1 MPLAFTVKRIFE
13 IPTIL
18 KLTLSNIQK
27 NLKSNDLT
35 NFSSGEVFKSIAKQF
50 DPDIVVPFVLYLDDF
65 QINNALGSHTFSICG
80 CYINLPLMP
89 RYLLSKVQYIFHA
102 AFIATPKLKKCGNE
116 NSFYQFVEEFKVLE
130 SGIIIRTKNG
140 LQRVRLILSLII
152 GDNLA
157 VNSILGYVQFNFQ
170 SDIAAFVLERNPKWK

>member
-1 MPLAFTVKRIFE
+1 V
-13 IPTIL
+13 
-18 KLTLSNIQK
+18 
-27 NLKSNDLT
+27 
-35 NFSSGEVFKSIAKQF
+35 
-50 DPDIVVPFVLYLDDF
+50 
-65 QINNALGSHTFSICG
+65 
-80 CYINLPLMP
+80 
-89 RYLLSKVQYIFHA
+89 
-102 AFIATPKLKKCGNE
+102 NE